1 MTEKKYVSAFKH
13 PLRREAYGSL
23 KVVYSEWEGSS
34 YTGSTYTG
42 SSYTWSN
49 TQKFSCGLQIPNS
62 TRYACDRGNHRW
74 SPKVNN
80 GSHGISTGL
89 TAGVLN
95 GHQ

>member
-1 MTEKKYVSAFKH
+1 MDRSKLFTRSGK
-13 PLRREAYGSL
+13 EAP
-23 KVVYSEWEGSS
+23 
-34 YTGSTYTG
+34 YTG

-74 SPKVNN
+74 SPKVT
-80 GSHGISTGL
+80 HGISTGS